1 MKWNKAQSTI
11 FLVVFGI
18 VLAQGNDVQ
27 IFETHE
33 AVTYNADNNTDISR
47 ADTRSRNQ
55 IEKKICKVFKS
66 TKKIKNICEGI
77 HDVQANLRRKTKIFD
92 EAIRLACEGLS
103 WENKNTQKKRL
114 CLREGFDGR
123 AGDKVCRVF
132 GNEPTNEG
140 GNIQDVCLKIKQIE
154 RTIINKENLL
164 KSITKAHCNK
174 HRKFGKTTTKG
185 RLCRAI

>member
-1 MKWNKAQSTI
+1 MKWIKAHVTL
-11 FLVVFGI
+11 FLI
-18 VLAQGNDVQ
+18 VLGVISVHGNEIQ
-27 IFETHE
+27 IFETLE
-33 AVTYNADNNTDISR
+33 AVAYSPDNNTDIAR

-66 TKKIKNICEGI
+66 TKKIKNICEDI
-77 HDVQANLRRKTKIFD
+77 QDVQANLRRKTKAFD
-92 EAIRLACEGLS
+92 DAIRLACEGLS

-132 GNEPTNEG
+132 GNEPTNES
-140 GNIQDVCLKIKQIE
+140 GNIQDMCSKIKQIE
-154 RTIINKENLL
+154 RTITNKENLL
-164 KSITKAHCNK
+164 KTTTKAHCNK